1 VLHIYQF
8 LKFVNCCK
16 CLQILKHTT
25 LVHNCVKLQWC
36 TKTGK
41 KVMAFDIHVP
51 IGAYGLYMSN
61 ITYLVKDLKLVE
73 MKWIWQ
79 RTYHQYVL

>member
-1 VLHIYQF
+1 MFTNI
-8 LKFVNCCK
+8 K
-16 CLQILKHTT
+16 TT
-25 LVHNCVKLQWC
+25 RIHNCVKLQWC

-61 ITYLVKDLKLVE
+61 ITSSLRLKIIWNEVDLANKLSSICTLKDV
-73 MKWIWQ
+73 WQ
-79 RTYHQYVL
+79 NI

>member
-1 VLHIYQF
+1 M
-8 LKFVNCCK
+8 
-16 CLQILKHTT
+16 
-25 LVHNCVKLQWC
+25 
-36 TKTGK
+36 TGK
-41 KVMAFDIHVP
+41 KVMGFDIHVP

-79 RTYHQYVL
+79 RNYHQYAL

>member
-1 VLHIYQF
+1 
-8 LKFVNCCK
+8 
-16 CLQILKHTT
+16 
-25 LVHNCVKLQWC
+25 
-36 TKTGK
+36 
-41 KVMAFDIHVP
+41 MAFDIHVP

-79 RTYHQYVL
+79 RNYHQYVL